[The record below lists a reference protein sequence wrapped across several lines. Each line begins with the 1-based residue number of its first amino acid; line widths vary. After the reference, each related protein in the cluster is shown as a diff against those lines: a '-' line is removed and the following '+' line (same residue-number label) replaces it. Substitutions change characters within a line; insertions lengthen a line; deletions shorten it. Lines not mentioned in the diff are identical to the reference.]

1 MEFDFRKRSFISIRG
16 ASMIQPY
23 EEEITGVICLH
34 CRMQTPMSKSL
45 DREQSG
51 KVSAKFRPRISIV
64 RCVKC
69 GGEAPYLANEIML
82 MKVTSNHGMVAA

>member
-1 MEFDFRKRSFISIRG
+1 
-16 ASMIQPY
+16 MIEPI

-34 CRMQTPMSKSL
+34 CRMQTPVSNSL
-45 DREQSG
+45 GRKQSG
-51 KVSAKFRPRISIV
+51 KVSAKLLPRLSIV

-82 MKVTSNHGMVAA
+82 IKIISSPELSAA